1 MANTTPLFANTPLIG
16 HASPSATADAEYG
29 STNAPA
35 HAVLLAT
42 AGANGSKF
50 EQIECVGT
58 GVTVAGN
65 LIVFMYDGTTYWPI
79 DNFLVTVITPST
91 TVAPFSQVH
100 TFPNLVVP
108 SGSSLYITSAVASQL
123 VAVNAYGGSY

>member
-1 MANTTPLFANTPLIG
+1 MATAPSFAATAVTG

-35 HAVLLAT
+35 HAVLLLT
-42 AGANGSKF
+42 GGTNGTKV
-50 EQIECVGT
+50 EQIDCVGT

-65 LIVFMYDGTTYWPI
+65 LVVFIYDGTTYWGM
-79 DNFLVTVITPST
+79 DDFLVTVVTPST
-91 TVAPFSQVH
+91 TVAPFFASH
-100 TFPNLVVP
+100 TYNNLFVP

-123 VAVNAYGGSY
+123 VNVNAYGGSF